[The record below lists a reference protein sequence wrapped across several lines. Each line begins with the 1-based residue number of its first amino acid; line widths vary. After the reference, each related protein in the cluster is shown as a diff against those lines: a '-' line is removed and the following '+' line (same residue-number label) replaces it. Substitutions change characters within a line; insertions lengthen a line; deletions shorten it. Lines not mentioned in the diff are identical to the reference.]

1 MSSTTKKTEIELDVM
16 NRLDPIE
23 ELYDMYLEEENTLR
37 IVELVDNE
45 LDFVSDAEGPAD
57 PYMDL

>member
-1 MSSTTKKTEIELDVM
+1 M

-23 ELYDMYLEEENTLR
+23 ELYDMYLEEEDTPR
-37 IVELVDNE
+37 IVELVDSE
-45 LDFVSDAEGPAD
+45 LDFDSDVKGPAD

>member
-1 MSSTTKKTEIELDVM
+1 M

-23 ELYDMYLEEENTLR
+23 ELYNMYSEEEDPLR
-37 IVELVDNE
+37 IVELVDNG
-45 LDFVSDAEGPAD
+45 LDFDSDIEGPAD